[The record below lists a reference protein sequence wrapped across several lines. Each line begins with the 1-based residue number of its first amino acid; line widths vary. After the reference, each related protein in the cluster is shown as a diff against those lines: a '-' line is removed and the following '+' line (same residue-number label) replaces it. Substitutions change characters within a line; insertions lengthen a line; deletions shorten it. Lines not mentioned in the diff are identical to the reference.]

1 MKKMVASIA
10 TGIIMAGATVTTV
23 SAAEYEVEKGD
34 NLWSIAQEY
43 NTSVDELVDIN
54 ELKSTTI
61 YPKQTLSIND
71 SNDSNDTNG
80 TYKVQK
86 GDTLYG
92 IGNEFGASVNEL
104 KAWNNLQSDLIV
116 VGQQLATE
124 GSNVEQNEAQSAS
137 ASEATES
144 SSSNES
150 SSNES
155 AEQSDE
161 SAQATAVSS
170 ENNTNEKQSQESSQ
184 DNPEGKT
191 ITATATA
198 YTGDCDGCS
207 GVTATGVDLNANPNK
222 KVIAVDPD
230 VIPLGSKVHVEGYG
244 YATAADTGGAINGNK
259 IDVHVP
265 SKSEA
270 YDWGVRTV
278 DVTIV
283 E

>member
-1 MKKMVASIA
+1 MKKLVASIA
-10 TGIIMAGATVTTV
+10 TGAIIAGATVTTV

-54 ELKSTTI
+54 ELNTTTI
-61 YPKQTLSIND
+61 YPKQTLSIDDTNNNND
-71 SNDSNDTNG
+71 SNNTNG

-92 IGNEFGASVNEL
+92 IGNDFGASVNEL

-124 GSNVEQNEAQSAS
+124 GSHVEQNKTQSAS
-137 ASEATES
+137 GTEATES

-150 SSNES
+150 T
-155 AEQSDE
+155 EQSNK
-161 SAQATAVSS
+161 STQATAVSN
-170 ENNTNEKQSQESSQ
+170 ENNTSEQQSQDSSQ

-191 ITATATA
+191 MTVTATA
-198 YTGDCDGCS
+198 YTADCEGCS
-207 GVTATGVDLNANPNK
+207 GVTSTGVDLNANPNK
-222 KVIAVDPD
+222 KVIAVDPN

-244 YATAADTGGAINGNK
+244 YATAADIGGAINGNK

-265 SKSEA
+265 SEA
-270 YDWGVRTV
+270 KANQWGVQTV

-283 E
+283 D